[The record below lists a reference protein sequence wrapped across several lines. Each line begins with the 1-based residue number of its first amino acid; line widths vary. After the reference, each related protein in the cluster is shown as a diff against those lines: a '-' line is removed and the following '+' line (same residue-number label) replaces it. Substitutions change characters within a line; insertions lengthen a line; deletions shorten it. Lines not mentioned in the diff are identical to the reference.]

1 MAKSIKFKIGNK
13 WKVCRGGYEIREIGH
28 PDGGTLLTGSYTERV
43 IKPKTSEWREYELP
57 PCEKALWSFL
67 GYQKGRRDNLEKA
80 KFLPVEELIEWTNEY
95 GPLWFD
101 ITIEEFQKEQ
111 RIMVAVYNL
120 LEDFSNLDERGK
132 RYYIDCVLLP
142 EMNNLPPSEVNNLPT
157 SEERKRYQIIHDL
170 TDELRK
176 YMAIERLLKD
186 RLNMGFRIKPSIDIS
201 NDKEGASNYYLGIVF
216 ENSLRSSLWISLINA
231 LSETDV
237 LYEKCIFC
245 GGSSIIS
252 SIYGNNNLTQIGEL
266 LKPPSTNGIKGYYHQ
281 RCRNRVWKDGQR
293 HPEKQKEL
301 TEKYG
306 IRWDIRKKR

>member
-101 ITIEEFQKEQ
+101 ITIEELQKEQ

-266 LKPPSTNGIKGYYHQ
+266 LKPPSTNGIKGYSHQ

-293 HPEKQKEL
+293 HPEKQTEL

>member
-101 ITIEEFQKEQ
+101 ITIEELQKEQ

-132 RYYIDCVLLP
+132 RYYIDCVLLQ
-142 EMNNLPPSEVNNLPT
+142 EVNNLPPSEVNNLPT

-237 LYEKCIFC
+237 LYEKC
-245 GGSSIIS
+245 
-252 SIYGNNNLTQIGEL
+252 NNNLTQIGEL